1 MAPPAHPQ
9 TLIAMEFDNNKP
21 IYIQIADNICDRIL
35 SGSFTPGSRIPSVRE
50 WGASIG
56 VNPNTVARSYE
67 ILTDRKVI
75 YNQRGIGFFVSEDAI
90 ELIRESERRKF
101 IEEEVPQL
109 LQRAS
114 LLGVD
119 LKEYIK

>member
-1 MAPPAHPQ
+1 
-9 TLIAMEFDNNKP
+9 MEFDNNKP

-35 SGSFTPGSRIPSVRE
+35 SGSFTPGSRI
-50 WGASIG
+50 
-56 VNPNTVARSYE
+56 YE

-90 ELIRESERRKF
+90 ELIRETERRKF